1 MIGIILAAGKG
12 TRLRP
17 LTYAIPKPLLPVGG
31 RPVLEYAIENLTACK
46 EVRKIYIAVSHQREL
61 IEAYLQHVDYGVDI
75 ETVHTLGWE
84 TGGDLKT
91 ILNEKKVDGPA
102 IVAYGDI
109 VSKIDTNELLA
120 FHKKK
125 AKSATVALFEV
136 PDEDVNRFG
145 IADMDEKNGLVKRFI
160 EKPTLEDAPSNLANT
175 GYYILEKTAQDA
187 LVLEKKRVEEM
198 LFPALAEK
206 GELAG
211 HICRPSYWLDIGTIE
226 SYRKANRLVEGIL
239 APNAKEKE

>member
-46 EVRKIYIAVSHQREL
+46 EIKKIYIAVSHQREL
-61 IEAYLQHVDYGVDI
+61 IEAYLQHVNYGIEV

-91 ILNEKKVDGPA
+91 ILNEKKINEPV

-109 VSKIDTNELLA
+109 VSKIDTNELLE
-120 FHKKK
+120 FHRKNGKI
-125 AKSATVALFEV
+125 ATVALFEV

-145 IADMDEKNGLVKRFI
+145 IADVDSKSGTIRQFV
-160 EKPTLEDAPSNLANT
+160 EKPKLEDAPSNLANT
-175 GYYILEKTAQDA
+175 GYYILEKKAQDE
-187 LVLEKKRVEEM
+187 LSLEKKRVEEM
-198 LFPALAEK
+198 LFPKLAER

-211 HICRPSYWLDIGTIE
+211 HVCKPSYWLDIGTIE
-226 SYRKANRLVEGIL
+226 SYRKAKRLVEGIL
-239 APNAKEKE
+239 APNKKE